1 MAAAVALVPIGYLFL
16 RTAQGGFGPWLDAV
30 VSPRVGA
37 LAATSLALT
46 AVVTALCLVIGV
58 GAAWLV
64 TRTDTPGRGLLAVL
78 LALPLAVPSYV
89 AAFTWVS
96 VSDLLPGVE
105 AGRFEG
111 FWAAVTVMTL
121 YTYPYVYLPVAAALS
136 RIDPGQEDVAR
147 SLGRGP
153 AATLF
158 TVTLAQVR
166 PAIAGG
172 ALLVALYVL
181 SDFGAVAILRLD
193 TFTRAIFTALEV
205 GFNRQLA
212 LTLATVLVLLT
223 VLVLWGESRTRRA
236 DDGVRSGRTVRRVS
250 VHRLGRS
257 RWVGTGL
264 LAVVTGAALGVP
276 AVSLVR
282 WMGEGTS
289 LSAVR
294 DRWLDAVSG
303 SVVLAGPGAALT
315 LALAL
320 PIGILA
326 ARHPGRVSRIAE
338 RAAFLAH
345 GLPGVVVGL
354 SLVFLGVS
362 LVPALYQTT
371 WMVAFAYATLFLPLA
386 VTSVAGAVA
395 QSSPALE
402 EAARSLGSSGAEV
415 LRRVTLPLALPGVGA
430 GVALVALTAMKELP
444 ATLLLRPTGM
454 DTLATRLWNAT
465 SVGRYAEAAPYAL
478 TLVLLAAV
486 PTWVVVH
493 RRGIV
498 AAVRGRSSA
507 PSTPNEVS
515 E

>member
-16 RTAQGGFGPWLDAV
+16 RTAQGGIGDWIDAV
-30 VSPRVGA
+30 AGPRVAA
-37 LAATSLALT
+37 LAGTSLALT
-46 AVVTALCLVIGV
+46 AVVTVLCLAIGV
-58 GAAWLV
+58 SAAWLV
-64 TRTDTPGRGLLAVL
+64 TRTDVPGRGLLAVL

-111 FWAAVTVMTL
+111 FGAAVVVMTL

-136 RIDPGQEDVAR
+136 RVDPGQEDVAR

-153 AATLF
+153 VVTFF
-158 TVTLAQVR
+158 TVTLAQAR

-172 ALLVALYVL
+172 GLLVALYVL

-223 VLVLWGESRTRRA
+223 VLILWGESRTRRA
-236 DDGVRSGRTVRRVS
+236 DDGVRGGRTVRRVGA
-250 VHRLGRS
+250 HRLGGR
-257 RWVGTGL
+257 RWAGTAFL
-264 LAVVTGAALGVP
+264 TLVTGTALGVP
-276 AVSLVR
+276 LVSLVR

-289 LSAVR
+289 LAAVR
-294 DRWLDAVSG
+294 ERWFDAVSG
-303 SVVLAGPGAALT
+303 SLVLAVAGAALT

-320 PIGILA
+320 PIGVLT
-326 ARHPGRVSRIAE
+326 ARHPGRASRLAE
-338 RAAFLAH
+338 NAAFLAH

-362 LVPALYQTT
+362 VAPALYQTT

-395 QSSPALE
+395 QSSPTLE
-402 EAARSLGSSGAEV
+402 ESARSLGASGAEV
-415 LRRVTLPLALPGVGA
+415 FRRVTLPLALPGVGA
-430 GVALVALTAMKELP
+430 GVALVVLTAMKELP
-444 ATLLLRPTGM
+444 ATLLLRPTGH

-478 TLVLLAAV
+478 TLVLLAAI
-486 PTWVVVH
+486 PAWVVVH
-493 RRGIV
+493 RTGIV
-498 AAVRGRSSA
+498 AAVSRR
-507 PSTPNEVS
+507 PPPRPTQDEVP

>member
-147 SLGRGP
+147 SLGRGS

-303 SVVLAGPGAALT
+303 SVVLAGAGAALT

-338 RAAFLAH
+338 RARGAEKVLTEAERR
-345 GLPGVVVGL
+345 
-354 SLVFLGVS
+354 
-362 LVPALYQTT
+362 AR
-371 WMVAFAYATLFLPLA
+371 VARECPLA
-386 VTSVAGAVA
+386 ASAAS
-395 QSSPALE
+395 QSRRS
-402 EAARSLGSSGAEV
+402 ARS
-415 LRRVTLPLALPGVGA
+415 RVARA
-430 GVALVALTAMKELP
+430 G
-444 ATLLLRPTGM
+444 PTGS
-454 DTLATRLWNAT
+454 A
-465 SVGRYAEAAPYAL
+465 
-478 TLVLLAAV
+478 
-486 PTWVVVH
+486 
-493 RRGIV
+493 
-498 AAVRGRSSA
+498 SS
-507 PSTPNEVS
+507 
-515 E
+515 

>member
-276 AVSLVR
+276 AVSL
-282 WMGEGTS
+282 
-289 LSAVR
+289 
-294 DRWLDAVSG
+294 DRK
-303 SVVLAGPGAALT
+303 SVV
-315 LALAL
+315 
-320 PIGILA
+320 
-326 ARHPGRVSRIAE
+326 
-338 RAAFLAH
+338 
-345 GLPGVVVGL
+345 
-354 SLVFLGVS
+354 
-362 LVPALYQTT
+362 
-371 WMVAFAYATLFLPLA
+371 
-386 VTSVAGAVA
+386 
-395 QSSPALE
+395 
-402 EAARSLGSSGAEV
+402 
-415 LRRVTLPLALPGVGA
+415 
-430 GVALVALTAMKELP
+430 
-444 ATLLLRPTGM
+444 
-454 DTLATRLWNAT
+454 
-465 SVGRYAEAAPYAL
+465 
-478 TLVLLAAV
+478 
-486 PTWVVVH
+486 
-493 RRGIV
+493 
-498 AAVRGRSSA
+498 
-507 PSTPNEVS
+507 
-515 E
+515 